1 MRRQMPRMMTRIM
14 IGMMT
19 RIMMRMM
26 TRRIMRQGEETG
38 SYTLY
43 YRVSPKT

>member
-14 IGMMT
+14 MGMMT
-19 RIMMRMM
+19 RRIMMRMM

-43 YRVSPKT
+43 YRVSH